1 MFGYLFMDKDK
12 LTLTERKIFRDYY
25 CSICLSIKY
34 NYGNLMRLTLNYDIV
49 YLAMMLDYGIEVCN
63 CGKCG
68 KYIDNAKQI
77 FTNGYWKKIA
87 DYNMLLISQKIKD
100 DIKDEGGLKNRI
112 IAKFLLNK
120 LIKKGVYGLYLA
132 MEQELSAYYNIE
144 SSQLSIEQKIHIYAD
159 CMCDTVQLFFAVD
172 KSRLDLLYI
181 IFQIIVLLDAIDDFE
196 YDKKRGRVT
205 LLVEYLDKPL
215 RMKAQL
221 LRLARWLSEV
231 SQLYYSRCH
240 FGKKANIIL
249 RNLLYDYMPKLIE
262 EIFTGNY
269 VKEYRRI
276 L

>member
-1 MFGYLFMDKDK
+1 MDKDK

-49 YLAMMLDYGIEVCN
+49 YLAMMLHYGIEVCN

-172 KSRLDLLYI
+172 KSRLDLLHI